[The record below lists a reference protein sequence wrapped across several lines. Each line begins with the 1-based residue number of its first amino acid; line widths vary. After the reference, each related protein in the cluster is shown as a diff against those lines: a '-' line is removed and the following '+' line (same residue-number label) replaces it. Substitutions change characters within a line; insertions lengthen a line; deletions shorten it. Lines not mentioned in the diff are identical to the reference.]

1 MHYKDKFTG
10 IQIYGFCNG
19 YFGSDSYSDKVIIA
33 SGEDWIVGKSRCDGV
48 EFAKFDDPKE
58 MEECIKGWSFDED
71 IEGI

>member
-1 MHYKDKFTG
+1 MHYKDKFVG

-19 YFGSDSYSDKVIIA
+19 YFGRDSYNDKVIIA

-58 MEECIKGWSFDED
+58 NGRVHKGLEF
-71 IEGI
+71 